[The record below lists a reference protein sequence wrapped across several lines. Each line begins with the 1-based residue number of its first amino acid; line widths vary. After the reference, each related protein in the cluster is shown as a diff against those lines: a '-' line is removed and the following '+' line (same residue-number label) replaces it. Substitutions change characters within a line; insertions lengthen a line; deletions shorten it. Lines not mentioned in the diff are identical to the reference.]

1 MDRVNVAVIGVG
13 VFGRHHVRVYKNLK
27 EANLVAICD
36 VNEERAKEI
45 GKLYSVKYYT
55 NLEEMFERE
64 DIEAVSIVVP
74 TSKHYEVAMK
84 VFKYNVHALIE
95 KPLASNVKEAEEI
108 VREARKRNLKLMV
121 GHLERFN
128 PIVDKVKEII
138 KKGKYGRLVS
148 IHAYRLG
155 LYPTRVQ
162 DVGVTVDWAIHDV
175 DVMRFI
181 VGDKVTTVYGLVDN
195 WSGQDSIS
203 LALLKF
209 RNGVYGSLEANWN
222 TSIKVRGVRIVLRDA
237 IMNMNYIK
245 QEVKIYTRVEN
256 APECK
261 SFEEFVMRFG
271 EPSCSTIRVKI
282 KEPLENELR
291 LFLKSII
298 NGEDPP
304 VSGEDGIENLR
315 IIEAILESCRTGK
328 CIKLH

>member
-1 MDRVNVAVIGVG
+1 MDKVNVAVIGVG
-13 VFGRHHVRVYKNLK
+13 VFGKHHVRVYKSLK
-27 EANLVAICD
+27 EANLVSICD
-36 VNEERAKEI
+36 VDERRAREI
-45 GKLYSVKYYT
+45 GELYNVKYYT
-55 NLEEMFERE
+55 SIERMFEKE

-74 TSKHYEVAMK
+74 TSKHYEVAK
-84 VFKYNVHALIE
+84 RVFEYNVHALIE
-95 KPLASNVKEAEEI
+95 KPLASSIREAEEI
-108 VREARKRNLKLMV
+108 VREAKRRNLKLMV

-128 PIVDKVKEII
+128 PIVGKVKDII
-138 KKGKYGRLVS
+138 EREEYGKLIS

-162 DVGVTVDWAIHDV
+162 DVGVTIDWAIHDV

-181 VGDKVTTVYGLVDN
+181 VGDDVATVYGLVDDAG
-195 WSGQDSIS
+195 GQDSIS
-203 LALLKF
+203 LALLEF

-222 TSIKVRGVRIVLRDA
+222 TSIKVRGVRMVLRDA

-271 EPSCSTIRVKI
+271 EPPCSTIRVKI
-282 KEPLENELR
+282 REPLENELR

-298 NGEDPP
+298 SGEEPP
-304 VSGEDGIENLR
+304 VSGEDGVENLR
-315 IIEAILESCRTGK
+315 IIEAILESYRTGK